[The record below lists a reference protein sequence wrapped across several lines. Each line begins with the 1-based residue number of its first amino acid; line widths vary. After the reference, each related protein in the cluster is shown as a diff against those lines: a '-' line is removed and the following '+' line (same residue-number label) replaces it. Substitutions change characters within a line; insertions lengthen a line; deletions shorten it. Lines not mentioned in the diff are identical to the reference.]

1 MNDISSSPHPG
12 RILGRHFAS
21 YNAAP
26 VAANLL
32 MCQVD
37 DLCTPLRMWAAKA
50 IQAHIHLLP
59 LAITIT
65 LCALTD
71 AKRLNFGVTT
81 VKETRFSCRCP
92 EGFACTTPTSSY
104 AIGAKWRSS
113 VARPANP
120 KRHPTTPRFSFDY
133 FNLLTS

>member
-1 MNDISSSPHPG
+1 MISVAHPTRG
-12 RILGRHFAS
+12 GFLAAISRATTRLLLQRICS
-21 YNAAP
+21 
-26 VAANLL
+26 
-32 MCQVD
+32 C
-37 DLCTPLRMWAAKA
+37 AKLTICA
-50 IQAHIHLLP
+50 RRFECGLPRRYKPTYTLLP
-59 LAITIT
+59 LAITRT

-71 AKRLNFGVTT
+71 AKPLNFGVTT
-81 VKETRFSCRCP
+81 VKERRFSCRCP